1 MAGRKDGVR
10 DPART
15 LALLW
20 GGGRSRASRSGR
32 SGLTVPAIVAAAVGL
47 ADAEGLEAVSMRRV
61 AEGLGVGA
69 MTLYTH
75 VPGRDE
81 LTDLMTD
88 AALADLYDD
97 LDEVARQPGGWRGA
111 LRHVAAANWYLYERH
126 PWLLDVQNVRP
137 VLGPHTIRKY
147 EAELRGLEGHGFDDV
162 EMDSVLTLVL
172 THVSATARARI
183 SDERVR
189 IRTGMDDDEW
199 WDISAPLL
207 ERLLDPATFPVSSR
221 VGTASSEVYQGAGDP
236 VHALEFGLERIL
248 DGVAVLVDR
257 RAPADAGASSG
268 GDVEDRGPA
277 PTSQV
282 TTRHRPWRSETS

>member
-1 MAGRKDGVR
+1 MATRKDGVR

-20 GGGRSRASRSGR
+20 GGHSRASRSGR
-32 SGLTVPAIVAAAVGL
+32 SGVTVPAIVAAAVGL
-47 ADAEGLEAVSMRRV
+47 ADSEGLEAVSMRRV

-88 AALADLYDD
+88 AALAGLYDD
-97 LDEVARQPGGWRGA
+97 LDAVARQPGGWRGA
-111 LRHVAAANWYLYERH
+111 LRHVAAVNWHLYERH

-147 EAELRGLEGHGFDDV
+147 EAELRGLEGHGLDDV

-172 THVSATARARI
+172 THVSATARARVG
-183 SDERVR
+183 DERVR

-221 VGTASSEVYQGAGDP
+221 VGTAASQVYQAAGDP

-248 DGVAVLVDR
+248 DGVAALVDR
-257 RAPADAGASSG
+257 RVPAGAGTGSG
-268 GDVEDRGPA
+268 GDVEAAGAA
-277 PTSQV
+277 PTSPV
-282 TTRHRPWRSETS
+282 TAQEPPRRSETS